1 VKAQKAGFPQRRK
14 GKRRREEK
22 SWRLCGL
29 LGALAENKVRVEG
42 LEPPCLAASD
52 PKSEASANFATPAEG
67 AQKYCILRKFV
78 IMETVAAIPRYNLT
92 EDQERRLI
100 LREYR
105 ALLRSLKPKL
115 KAGDKEH
122 VRDAFEMAA
131 DAHKTMRRKSGEP
144 YILHP
149 LAVAR
154 ICVEEIGLGVRSTIC
169 ALLHDTVEDT
179 DISLEDIERDFGSE
193 IARIVDGLTKISNV
207 VDVNAS
213 RQAENFKKILLT
225 LTDDPRVILIKLA
238 DRLHNMRTLDSMKQ
252 DKQLKIASETVYV
265 YAPLAHRMGL
275 YNIKTELE
283 DLAMKYLEP
292 DEYKEIARKLS
303 ETKRERSRY
312 INEFIKPLKEH
323 LEQSQFDFEIY
334 GRPKSIHSIWS
345 KMRKKGVAFEE
356 VYDLFAIR
364 IIINSPPERE
374 KADCWKVYS
383 VITDEYTPSPER
395 LRDWLSNPKSN
406 GYEALHTTVMGP
418 QGKWVEVQIRSK
430 RMNEIAE
437 KGLAAHWKYKEG
449 ASDESRFDKWFQQ
462 IREVLNM
469 EDNDSINFL
478 QDFKTSFLAEDIYVY
493 TPKGDVK
500 MLPVGSSALDFAFS
514 IHSAIGETCIGAKV
528 NHKLVP
534 ISHKLRSGDQV
545 EIITSNK
552 QRPSEDWLGYV
563 VTAKAKSKIKDS
575 LKETK
580 RKIADEGK
588 YIVQRK
594 LEHFGAAYN
603 QHNIELLVTYYKLS
617 SSLDL
622 FYQVAIKNNDLKE
635 LKEFN
640 LLGDRLEPPKPVR
653 AAVETKPEAAFTP
666 AQRKDTELI
675 IFGESSDKIVYTL
688 ANCCKPIPG
697 DDVFGFVTTG
707 KGLTIHRTNCPN
719 ATRLLSSY
727 GHRVVKTKW
736 AKNKEISFL
745 TGVRI
750 VGLDDV
756 GVINKITNLISGELR
771 ININALTV
779 EAKEGLFE
787 GNIKIYVHDKEEL
800 EEAVRRLMQLN
811 GIHSVDRF
819 DTETS

>member
-1 VKAQKAGFPQRRK
+1 M
-14 GKRRREEK
+14 
-22 SWRLCGL
+22 
-29 LGALAENKVRVEG
+29 
-42 LEPPCLAASD
+42 D
-52 PKSEASANFATPAEG
+52 
-67 AQKYCILRKFV
+67 
-78 IMETVAAIPRYNLT
+78 METVAAIPKYNLT
-92 EDQERRLI
+92 EDQEKKLI

-115 KAGDKEH
+115 KTGDKELL
-122 VRDAFEMAA
+122 RIAFEMAA
-131 DAHKTMRRKSGEP
+131 EAHKTMRRKSGEP

-154 ICVEEIGLGVRSTIC
+154 ICSEEIGLGVRSTIC

-179 DISLEDIERDFGSE
+179 DITLEDIEREFSGE

-238 DRLHNMRTLDSMKQ
+238 DRLHNMRTLDSMKRE
-252 DKQLKIASETVYV
+252 KQLKIASETVYV

-275 YNIKTELE
+275 YTIKTELE

-292 DEYKEIARKLS
+292 EEYREIARKLA

-312 INEFIKPLKEH
+312 INEFIKPLKDK
-323 LEQSQFDFEIY
+323 LDKAGDFDFDIY
-334 GRPKSIHSIWS
+334 GRPKSIHSIWN

-364 IIINSPPERE
+364 VILNSAPEKE
-374 KADCWKVYS
+374 KEECWKVYS
-383 VITDEYTPSPER
+383 MITDEYNPSPER

-449 ASDESRFDKWFQQ
+449 AADESRFDKWFQQ
-462 IREVLNM
+462 IREVLNTQ
-469 EDNDSINFL
+469 DNDSIDFL
-478 QDFKTSFLAEDIYVY
+478 QDFKTSFLAEEIYVY

-500 MLPVGSSALDFAFS
+500 MLPVGSTALDFAFS
-514 IHSAIGETCIGAKV
+514 IHSAIGVQTIGAKV

-534 ISHKLRSGDQV
+534 ISHKMRSGDQV
-545 EIITSNK
+545 EIITSSK
-552 QRPSEDWLGYV
+552 QKPNEDWLGFV
-563 VTAKAKSKIKDS
+563 VTAKAKSKIKDA
-575 LKETK
+575 LKEEK

-588 YIVQRK
+588 YIVQRR
-594 LEHFGAAYN
+594 LENFGAAYN
-603 QHNIELLVTYYKLS
+603 QHNIDILTVFYKLS
-617 SSLDL
+617 SSLDF
-622 FYQVAIKNNDLKE
+622 FYQVSVRNIDLKE
-635 LKEFN
+635 LKEFQV
-640 LLGDRLEPPKPVR
+640 LGDRLEPPKPV
-653 AAVETKPEAAFTP
+653 KPAMPEGRQVDP
-666 AQRKDTELI
+666 GGSVPRKDTELI
-675 IFGESSDKIVYTL
+675 IFGESSDRIVYTL

-697 DDVFGFVTTG
+697 DDVFGFVSVG

-719 ATRLLSSY
+719 AAKLMASY

-745 TGVRI
+745 TGIRI
-750 VGLDDV
+750 VGMDDV
-756 GVINKITNLISGELR
+756 GVINKITNLISGELKL
-771 ININALTV
+771 NIAALTI
-779 EAKEGLFE
+779 EAKDGLFE
-787 GNIKIYVHDKEEL
+787 GNIRIYVHDKEEL
-800 EEAVRRLMQLN
+800 DELVIRLKQLN
-811 GIHSVDRF
+811 GINTVVRY
-819 DTETS
+819 DTETPA